1 MKIADN
7 YGDRPGPQDGTVNN
21 PSRDESG
28 KFTSGDHNPYVHKDY
43 GEKEKG
49 YGTSKTYL
57 SERIAK
63 EFPEQA
69 SNIGKGKQYKTIT
82 EAARKLGIVK
92 DRQRVTIYI
101 DDPEDAGRYLSGR
114 VDNEWMIACYDAYM
128 KAQG

>member
-21 PSRDESG
+21 PDGVGGKSGKQIDNSYVRNYYQTEGDESG

-43 GEKEKG
+43 GENEKG

-69 SNIGKGKQYKTIT
+69 SS
-82 EAARKLGIVK
+82 IVK
-92 DRQRVTIYI
+92 
-101 DDPEDAGRYLSGR
+101 LSHNLR
-114 VDNEWMIACYDAYM
+114 SVVSCDN
-128 KAQG
+128 